1 MKSYKEILEQLKG
14 KQHKIDKNK
23 NGKIDAHDFKLLRKE
38 ESEEAELEEA
48 AGNKPGWMLKADP
61 KLGAAVKAAQ
71 DLAKKRKESYGNPA
85 AGKSVKEEVEDL
97 EERNKENAMKR
108 KMMDASR
115 GARYKVQNKGS
126 GLRDL
131 GWDDKHKTPQAQ
143 NKAIGRALRNEENDT
158 TEKNEMAETQLH
170 FIHYAAQE
178 IMDFIKMGGEV
189 EEWYQNKLSK
199 VHSDMESLHSYIEGE
214 SRRTGMKE
222 EAELEEGA
230 DYKVTVSHLKADKTI
245 SKHDY
250 DVKNANDTRHAK
262 NIAINRHTD
271 KHGLKKGEQIYTDSQ
286 NVKQMAKEEVELEEA
301 VKVGTKVKIHA
312 PGKDYHDKMGSVG
325 EVRHGAFKGAP
336 KTYTIDYD
344 GKSIQLDKKNIKLHK
359 EEFELDEKLDMKKA
373 TMGDVI
379 KDFRKS
385 DAPQFSG
392 KSEEKR
398 RQMAIAAK
406 LEADRGTRKEETEML
421 SYKDFMMMLEYESK
435 SGVYRHS
442 GSYGSEYAKKEREKD
457 EKGFD
462 SEPSKR
468 GQKVGTKR
476 GPKANLGSS
485 KLHQTK

>member
-1 MKSYKEILEQLKG
+1 MKKFSQINRT
-14 KQHKIDKNK
+14 I
-23 NGKIDAHDFKLLRKE
+23 KE
-38 ESEEAELEEA
+38 E
-48 AGNKPGWMLKADP
+48 
-61 KLGAAVKAAQ
+61 
-71 DLAKKRKESYGNPA
+71 
-85 AGKSVKEEVEDL
+85 
-97 EERNKENAMKR
+97 
-108 KMMDASR
+108 
-115 GARYKVQNKGS
+115 
-126 GLRDL
+126 
-131 GWDDKHKTPQAQ
+131 T
-143 NKAIGRALRNEENDT
+143 DT
-158 TEKNEMAETQLH
+158 TEKVEMTQSQLH
-170 FIHYAAQE
+170 FIHYACEE
-178 IMDFIKMGGEV
+178 ILDYIDQGGEV
-189 EEWYQNKLSK
+189 EEWYQVK
-199 VHSDMESLHSYIEGE
+199 VAKSFSEFESLHSFIEGE
-214 SRRTGMKE
+214 KRRTGMVK
-222 EAELEEGA
+222 EGA

-385 DAPQFSG
+385 DAPQFAG

-421 SYKDFMMMLEYESK
+421 SYKEFMMMLEYESK

-462 SEPSKR
+462 SEPAKR